1 MRLWVTVFFI
11 IKVALLLISFY
22 FTSEKVLL
30 SFVYKLSNVTYPV
43 QASLFTSIPH
53 YEPIHITVFI
63 VFLLMIVFDYC
74 KTVMFAEI
82 AEDIAAIRDDVESIR
97 RYK

>member
-11 IKVALLLISFY
+11 IKVGLLLILFY

-30 SFVYKLSNVTYPV
+30 SFVYKLLNVAYPL
-43 QASLFTSIPH
+43 QNSLLTSIPH
-53 YEPIHITVFI
+53 YEPVHIAVFI
-63 VFLLMIVFDYC
+63 ILLLMIVFDYC